1 MLRVLLLY
9 YIYSSLIE
17 GEALLLKTFS
27 TSSVVVDFSPKN
39 YIYLLNPALK
49 RQPIIP
55 HLISNRSKVDSRGES
70 EEKGG
75 WGWHSLT
82 NKAATI

>member
-1 MLRVLLLY
+1 MPSIGGGLERLTYCVEGVVIIL

-55 HLISNRSKVDSRGES
+55 HLISNRSKVDSGGE
-70 EEKGG
+70 
-75 WGWHSLT
+75 
-82 NKAATI
+82 